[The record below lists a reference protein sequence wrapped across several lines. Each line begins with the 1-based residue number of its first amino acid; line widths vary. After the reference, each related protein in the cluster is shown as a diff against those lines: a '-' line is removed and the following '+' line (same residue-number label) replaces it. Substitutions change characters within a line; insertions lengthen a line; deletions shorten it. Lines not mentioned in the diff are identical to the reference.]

1 MFSFLDINIPAV
13 VGNAFSEA
21 NVATVEQ
28 GNIAAGSALVGQAN
42 GSAIGQNTGD
52 VFDIF

>member
-1 MFSFLDINIPAV
+1 MFSLLDLNLPIVA
-13 VGNAFSEA
+13 GNLLSEA

-28 GNIAAGSALVGQAN
+28 GNISAFSLGVAQGN
-42 GSAIGQNTGD
+42 GSAIGQSTSD